1 MRLNEGLD
9 STAPRGFQP
18 PRRRLLSRKAAAV
31 NDLAHNRHLFI
42 EDLARRLQALE
53 SGQRRMNALDYRVHA
68 RMLRHA
74 LAGIPQR
81 QLQVLMT
88 YGVVCEVL
96 DNRGFDEAGLL
107 QSAGP
112 EARALRKA
120 AQALIRRV
128 QQDSRGTV

>member
-1 MRLNEGLD
+1 M
-9 STAPRGFQP
+9 
-18 PRRRLLSRKAAAV
+18 

-42 EDLARRLQALE
+42 EDLARRLHALE

-74 LAGIPQR
+74 LAGIPRR

-88 YGVVCEVL
+88 YGVVCEVM
-96 DNRGFDEAGLL
+96 DNRGFDEAALL

-112 EARALRKA
+112 GARVLREHTDALLRRLRDGSREAA
-120 AQALIRRV
+120 
-128 QQDSRGTV
+128 

>member
-1 MRLNEGLD
+1 M
-9 STAPRGFQP
+9 
-18 PRRRLLSRKAAAV
+18 

-53 SGQRRMNALDYRVHA
+53 TGQRRMNALDYRVHA

-88 YGVVCEVL
+88 YEVVCEVL
-96 DNRGFDEAGLL
+96 DNRGFDQSGLL
-107 QSAGP
+107 PSAG
-112 EARALRKA
+112 ARARRLSNSTTALLRQLQLDSRKA
-120 AQALIRRV
+120 A
-128 QQDSRGTV
+128 

>member
-1 MRLNEGLD
+1 M
-9 STAPRGFQP
+9 
-18 PRRRLLSRKAAAV
+18 

-42 EDLARRLQALE
+42 EDLARRLHGLE
-53 SGQRRMNALDYRVHA
+53 TGQRRMNALDYRVHA

-88 YGVVCEVL
+88 YEVVCEVM

-107 QSAGP
+107 QSAGAQ
-112 EARALRKA
+112 ARELRDT
-120 AQALIRRV
+120 AQALIHRLQR
-128 QQDSRGTV
+128 DSRKTA

>member
-1 MRLNEGLD
+1 ME
-9 STAPRGFQP
+9 
-18 PRRRLLSRKAAAV
+18 AAAL

-53 SGQRRMNALDYRVHA
+53 TGQRRMSALDYRVHA

-88 YGVVCEVL
+88 YEVVCEVL

-112 EARALRKA
+112 HARVLRDTTDAL
-120 AQALIRRV
+120 LRRL
-128 QQDSRGTV
+128 QRDSRKPA